1 MPATKTFL
9 EGMTNL
15 ALKKLKKLKKK
26 AERDVAKEEKLSEK
40 KFHPNESAEMDD
52 LAEAR
57 YKANS
62 IADELYK
69 VEEKIKKGKFSK
81 SDLNSLRK
89 SLKSEGMNSGG
100 RLSLKKPKK
109 YKKLKVDQKPKKR
122 ATPIDPRDIFI
133 EGPRTTGGRKGGR
146 GMGKALRGGGK
157 VMRG

>member
-1 MPATKTFL
+1 
-9 EGMTNL
+9 
-15 ALKKLKKLKKK
+15 
-26 AERDVAKEEKLSEK
+26 
-40 KFHPNESAEMDD
+40 MDD

>member
-15 ALKKLKKLKKK
+15 ALKKLKKLKKQTD
-26 AERDVAKEEKLSEK
+26 RDVAKEEKLSEK

-109 YKKLKVDQKPKKR
+109 YKKLKVAQKPKKR

>member
-15 ALKKLKKLKKK
+15 ALKKLKKLKKQ
-26 AERDVAKEEKLSEK
+26 ADRDVAKEEKLSEK

-89 SLKSEGMNSGG
+89 SLKCEGMNSGG

>member
-15 ALKKLKKLKKK
+15 ALKKLKKLKKQ
-26 AERDVAKEEKLSEK
+26 ADRDVAKEEKLSEK

>member
-15 ALKKLKKLKKK
+15 ALKKLKRLKKQ

>member
-15 ALKKLKKLKKK
+15 ALKKLKKLKKQ
-26 AERDVAKEEKLSEK
+26 ADRDVAKEEKLSEK

-57 YKANS
+57 YNANS

>member
-15 ALKKLKKLKKK
+15 ALKKLKKLKKQ
-26 AERDVAKEEKLSEK
+26 ADRDVAKEEKLSEK

-69 VEEKIKKGKFSK
+69 VEEKIKKSGKLIPVILLIVSIILL
-81 SDLNSLRK
+81 S
-89 SLKSEGMNSGG
+89 SGF
-100 RLSLKKPKK
+100 KP
-109 YKKLKVDQKPKKR
+109 
-122 ATPIDPRDIFI
+122 
-133 EGPRTTGGRKGGR
+133 
-146 GMGKALRGGGK
+146 
-157 VMRG
+157 

>member
-15 ALKKLKKLKKK
+15 ALKKLKRLKKQ
-26 AERDVAKEEKLSEK
+26 ADRDVAKEEKLSEK

-157 VMRG
+157 VMR

>member
-1 MPATKTFL
+1 MPITKTFL

-15 ALKKLKKLKKK
+15 TLKKLKRLKKQ
-26 AERDVAKEEKLSEK
+26 AEKEVIREEELAEK
-40 KFHPNESAEMDD
+40 KFDPITQGAEMDD

-81 SDLNSLRK
+81 SDLSSLRK

-100 RLSLKKPKK
+100 RLSPRRKNG
-109 YKKLKVDQKPKKR
+109 KL
-122 ATPIDPRDIFI
+122 
-133 EGPRTTGGRKGGR
+133 R

-157 VMRG
+157 VSRG

>member
-15 ALKKLKKLKKK
+15 ALKKLKKLKKQ
-26 AERDVAKEEKLSEK
+26 ADRDVAKEEKLSEK

-69 VEEKIKKGKFSK
+69 GEEKIKKGKFSK